1 MIDFEL
7 SEEQKLLQKN
17 VRAFLEK
24 EIAPLVPEYEKKYA
38 PFPREIM
45 VDLIRK
51 LLPWDYCL
59 GIVPKKDGGT
69 EIGYINNAILQEELS
84 RVWPSLA
91 VSLGAGGGFVVSKLA
106 NEEQKKR
113 YLPGLQS
120 LELLGS
126 FALTEPNVGSD
137 LRGVETT
144 AILKGDHYVI
154 NGQKAW
160 VTGGNIAEICLLF
173 ASEDR
178 SKGLD
183 GLAIL
188 LVDRR
193 ESPFEATTIP
203 KVGLRCAPSALMT
216 FTDCKV
222 PKRNLVAGAGT
233 GAYMRLTG
241 ELGFTRAT
249 VGIFSVGVGAAS
261 IEAAVK
267 YAQHRV
273 QFGKKIGKFQL
284 IQEMVSD
291 MFIETEAARLL
302 CYKAFNLLEKKQ
314 DATTLASGAKYFAN
328 QAALR
333 AASWAMEIHGAWGL
347 AEEYPVERYFRDA
360 RALFQPEGN
369 PEIQKLMV
377 AGRVLGMS
385 ALV

>member
-1 MIDFEL
+1 MDFEFTD
-7 SEEQKLLQKN
+7 EQKMLQKN

-24 EIAPLVPEYEKKYA
+24 EIAPLVDEYEKKYA
-38 PFPREIM
+38 PYPREIL
-45 VDLIRK
+45 VDLIKK

-69 EIGYINNAILQEELS
+69 EIGNIENAILQEELS

-91 VSLGAGGGFVVSKLA
+91 VSLGAGGGMLVAKLA
-106 NEEQKKR
+106 NEDQKKK
-113 YLPGLQS
+113 YLPGLQTLDILS
-120 LELLGS
+120 S

-144 AILKGDHYVI
+144 AVLQGDHYVI

-160 VTGGNIAEICLLF
+160 VTGGDIAEVCILF

-178 SKGLD
+178 SKGMD
-183 GLAIL
+183 GLGIFL
-188 LVDRR
+188 IDRR

-203 KVGLRCAPSALMT
+203 KIGLRCAPSALMT

-222 PKRNLVAGAGT
+222 PKENLIAGAGT
-233 GAYMRLTG
+233 GAYMKLTG

-249 VGIFSVGVGAAS
+249 VGTFSVGIAAAS
-261 IEAAVK
+261 IEAAIR
-267 YAQHRV
+267 YAQQRV

-284 IQEMVSD
+284 IQELISD
-291 MFIETEAARLL
+291 MYIETEAARLL
-302 CYKAFNLLEKKQ
+302 CHKAFSLLESGK
-314 DATTLASGAKYFAN
+314 DATTVACGAKYYAN

-333 AASWAMEIHGAWGL
+333 AASWAMEVHGAWGL
-347 AEEYPVERYFRDA
+347 AEEYRVERYFRDA
-360 RALFQPEGN
+360 RAMLQPEGN

-377 AGRVLGMS
+377 GGRLLGMS

>member
-1 MIDFEL
+1 MDFEFT
-7 SEEQKLLQKN
+7 EEQKMLQKN

-24 EIAPLVPEYEKKYA
+24 EIAPLVDEYEKKYV
-38 PFPREIM
+38 PYPRDIL

-59 GIVPKKDGGT
+59 GLVKKEDGGT
-69 EIGYINNAILQEELS
+69 EIPLTTNGLLQEELS

-91 VSLGAGGGFVVSKLA
+91 VSLGAGGGYLVTKLA
-106 NEEQKKR
+106 NEEQKKK

-144 AILKGDHYVI
+144 AVLDGDHYVI

-160 VTGGNIAEICLLF
+160 VTGGDIAEICILF

-178 SKGLD
+178 SKGVD
-183 GLAIL
+183 GLAIF

-203 KVGLRCAPSALMT
+203 KIGLRCAPSALMT

-222 PKRNLVAGAGT
+222 PKENLIAGAGS
-233 GAYMRLTG
+233 GALNTLTG

-249 VGIFSVGVGAAS
+249 VGMFSIGIAQAS
-261 IEAAVK
+261 IEAAIQ
-267 YAQHRV
+267 YARQRV

-284 IQEMVSD
+284 IQELIAESVV
-291 MFIETEAARLL
+291 ETEAARML
-302 CYKAFNLLEKKQ
+302 CYKAFSLLEQGKE
-314 DATTLASGAKYFAN
+314 ATNEACGGKFLANEVG
-328 QAALR
+328 LR
-333 AASWAMEIHGAWGL
+333 AASNAMEVHGAWGL
-347 AEEYPVERYFRDA
+347 AEEYKVERYFRDA
-360 RALFQPEGN
+360 RAMFQPEGN
-369 PEIQKLMV
+369 PEIQKLIV
-377 AGRVLGMS
+377 GGRSIGMS

>member
-1 MIDFEL
+1 MDFEFT
-7 SEEQKLLQKN
+7 EEQAMLQKN

-24 EIAPLVPEYEKKYA
+24 EIAPLVNEYEQKYT
-38 PFPREIM
+38 PFPREIL
-45 VDLIRK
+45 VDLIKK

-59 GIVPKKDGGT
+59 GIMKKEDGGT
-69 EIGYINNAILQEELS
+69 EIPYITNGLLQEELS

-91 VSLGAGGGFVVSKLA
+91 VSLGSGGGYLVAKLA
-106 NEEQKKR
+106 TEEQKKK

-120 LELLGS
+120 LDLMGA

-144 AILKGDHYVI
+144 AVLQGDHYVV

-160 VTGGNIAEICLLF
+160 VTGGNFADITILF

-178 SKGLD
+178 SQGMD
-183 GLAIL
+183 GLAIF

-203 KVGLRCAPSALMT
+203 KIGLRCAPSAIMT

-222 PKRNLVAGAGT
+222 PKENLIAGAGT
-233 GAYMRLTG
+233 GAMNKLTG

-249 VGIFSVGVGAAS
+249 VGMFSIGIAQAA
-261 IEAAVK
+261 IEAAIR
-267 YAQHRV
+267 YAQQRV
-273 QFGKKIGKFQL
+273 QFGRKIGKFQMIQGL
-284 IQEMVSD
+284 IAESVV
-291 MFIETEAARLL
+291 ETEAARLL
-302 CYKAFNLLEKKQ
+302 CYKAYSLL
-314 DATTLASGAKYFAN
+314 DAGKEAIIPACGGKYLAN
-328 QAALR
+328 EVALKVT
-333 AASWAMEIHGAWGL
+333 SNAMKVHGAWGL

-360 RALFQPEGN
+360 RAMFPPEGN
-369 PEIQKLMV
+369 PEIQKLIV
-377 AGRVLGMS
+377 GGRVLGMS

>member
-1 MIDFEL
+1 MDFEL
-7 SEEQKLLQKN
+7 TDEQKLLKKN

-24 EIAPLVPEYEKKYA
+24 EIAPLVPEYERKYA
-38 PFPREIM
+38 PYPREIL
-45 VDLIRK
+45 VDLIKK

-69 EIGYINNAILQEELS
+69 EIGNIDNAILQEELA
-84 RVWPSLA
+84 RVWPSLS
-91 VSLGAGGGFVVSKLA
+91 VSLGAGGGLMVSKLA
-106 NEEQKKR
+106 NEEQKKK
-113 YLPGLQS
+113 YLPPLQS
-120 LELLGS
+120 LDLLSS

-144 AILKGDHYVI
+144 AVLQGDHYVV

-160 VTGGNIAEICLLF
+160 VTGGDIAEVCVLF

-183 GLAIL
+183 GLAIF

-203 KVGLRCAPSALMT
+203 KIGLRCAPSALMT

-222 PKRNLVAGAGT
+222 PKENLIAGAGT
-233 GAYMRLTG
+233 GAYMKLTG
-241 ELGFTRAT
+241 ELAFTRAT
-249 VGIFSVGVGAAS
+249 VGIFSVGIATAA
-261 IEAAVK
+261 IEAAIR
-267 YAQHRV
+267 YAQNRV

-284 IQEMVSD
+284 IQELISD
-291 MFIETEAARLL
+291 MYIETEAARLL
-302 CYKAFNLLEKKQ
+302 CYKAFSMLEAGQ
-314 DATTLASGAKYFAN
+314 DATTVACGAKYYSN

-333 AASWAMEIHGAWGL
+333 ATSSAMEVHGAWGL
-347 AEEYPVERYFRDA
+347 AEEYHVERYFRDA
-360 RALFQPEGN
+360 RAMLQPEGN

-377 AGRVLGMS
+377 GSRLLGMS